1 MANSFEGRYIHAL
14 TSLMRAFDSIMRFIL
29 KSGDKYQFS
38 GSLLGCGPRFP
49 KLELATGGFL
59 TNRSKSSLSPLAILS
74 AGCGPVRQQLS
85 RAQAPAVVNARLATS
100 GSSKGA
106 NMDAG

>member
-74 AGCGPVRQQLS
+74 AGCGPIR
-85 RAQAPAVVNARLATS
+85 
-100 GSSKGA
+100 
-106 NMDAG
+106 